1 MTRVERKST
10 LGWFLPWLLAL
21 TLTGCGGSGSGDDAG
36 DVEETGELMISLTD
50 AEGDF
55 NHYAVDVVSLTLHK
69 ANGAIVETL
78 PNTVRLDFSQYVE
91 VTEFLSTATVPV
103 GIYSQAEITLDY
115 SDALITVEDA
125 NGNSIPAQALDPH
138 GNPLGEITVDVMF
151 NQHSGFQIKPGV
163 PAAITLD
170 FDLEASNE
178 VTISG
183 QMATLTVNPVLLANT
198 LLEEEKTQRL
208 RGLLGR
214 VHPDAGT
221 FNVHVRP
228 FRIRHRDFGKIT
240 VHTNAE
246 TVFEID
252 GVAYQQPEG
261 LLVLAQQTGL
271 TPVVS
276 LGTFHFRERRYV
288 AHQVYAGS
296 SVPWGEKDVLKG
308 SVIARVD
315 DTLTVIGATIE
326 FDDGHFSFNDE
337 IEVLVDAGT
346 RVTKQGDPGNH
357 HDIDDISVGQQVT
370 VLGVMSDDGSTM
382 NATGEG
388 LVRMRYSH
396 VAGLVAS
403 VSPLEVDLQTV
414 NRRWVGRYNFA
425 GTGIDP
431 AHDADPDHYQID
443 TGALG
448 LGSLGLA
455 EPVRVN
461 GFPTPFGSAPLDF
474 EAKTVID
481 LSELPTKMV
490 MAYGPGGSPT
500 AVVSLDDDGL
510 LLELASA
517 TRHYLSQAGI
527 VTDIASLPMVP
538 FIEPAG
544 EHGIYAIV
552 EGRRVDV
559 YLDWGAYQ
567 AALNAR
573 LVGGAQVVFAIA
585 KGRYDAA
592 GLRLATRQLVVRI
605 AH

>member
-1 MTRVERKST
+1 MIRIESKRPLWWV
-10 LGWFLPWLLAL
+10 LPWLLAL
-21 TLTGCGGSGSGDDAG
+21 ALTGCGGTGGDDGEAG
-36 DVEETGELMISLTD
+36 ETGELTISLTD

-91 VTEFLSTATVPV
+91 VTEFLATATVPV
-103 GIYSQAEITLDY
+103 GTYEQAEITLDY
-115 SDALITVEDA
+115 ADALITVEDV
-125 NGNSIPAQALDPH
+125 NGNSIPAQPLDEH
-138 GNPLGEITVDVMF
+138 GNPLGEITVDVVF
-151 NQHSGFQIKPGV
+151 NEHSGFQIKPGV

-178 VTISG
+178 VAINGNT
-183 QMATLTVNPVLLANT
+183 ATLTVNPVLLADT
-198 LLEEEKTQRL
+198 ILEDDKTQRL

-214 VHPDAGT
+214 VRPDAGT
-221 FNVHVRP
+221 FDVLIRP

-240 VHTNAE
+240 AHTAAE

-252 GVAYQQPEG
+252 GVAYNQSEG
-261 LLVLAQQTGL
+261 LAVLAQQTGL

-276 LGTFHFRERRYV
+276 LGTFHFRARRYV

-315 DTLTVIGATIE
+315 DTLTVVGATVE
-326 FDDGHFSFNDE
+326 FDDGHFGFNDE
-337 IEVLVDAGT
+337 IEVLIDADT
-346 RVTKQGDPGNH
+346 KVTKQGDPGNH
-357 HDIDDISVGQQVT
+357 HGIDDISVGQRVT

-388 LVRMRYSH
+388 LVRMRYSD

-403 VSPLEVDLQTV
+403 VSPLEVDLQYV
-414 NRRWVGRYNFA
+414 NRRYVGRYNFA

-448 LGSLGLA
+448 LGGLALA

-474 EAKTVID
+474 DAKTVID
-481 LSELPTKMV
+481 LGGLPTRMV
-490 MAYGPGGSPT
+490 MAYGPTGSPT
-500 AVVSLDDDGL
+500 AIVSLDDDGL
-510 LLELASA
+510 LLDLDSA
-517 TRHYLSQAGI
+517 TRHYLKQAGI

-544 EHGIYAIV
+544 EQGIYAIV
-552 EGRRVDV
+552 AGRRVDV
-559 YLDWGAYQ
+559 YLDWSAYQ
-567 AALNAR
+567 RALSAR
-573 LVGGAQVVFAIA
+573 LEDGARVIFAIA

-592 GLRLATRQLVVRI
+592 GLRLAARQLVTRVSR
-605 AH
+605 

>member
-1 MTRVERKST
+1 MTRIERKCP
-10 LGWFLPWLLAL
+10 LWWVLPWLLAL
-21 TLTGCGGSGSGDDAG
+21 ALAACGGNGGGDDSE
-36 DVEETGELMISLTD
+36 VEETGELTISLTD

-91 VTEFLSTATVPV
+91 VTEFLSIATVPI
-103 GIYSQAEITLDY
+103 GTYKQAEITLDY
-115 SDALITVEDA
+115 ANALITVEDA
-125 NGNSIPAQALDPH
+125 NGNSIPAQPLDQS

-151 NQHSGFQIKPGV
+151 NQHSGFQVKPGV

-170 FDLEASNE
+170 FDLESSNE
-178 VTISG
+178 VTINGNS
-183 QMATLTVNPVLLANT
+183 ATLTVNPVLLADT
-198 LLEEEKTQRL
+198 ILEEDKTQRL

-214 VHPDAGT
+214 VQPDAGT
-221 FNVHVRP
+221 FNVHIRP

-240 VHTNAE
+240 AHTTAE

-252 GVAYQQPEG
+252 GVPYNQSEG
-261 LLVLAQQTGL
+261 LAVLAQQTGL

-276 LGTFHFRERRYV
+276 LGTFHHRARRYV

-315 DTLTVIGATIE
+315 NTLTVIGATVE
-326 FDDGHFSFNDE
+326 FDDGHFTFNDE

-346 RVTKQGDPGNH
+346 KVTKQGDPGNH
-357 HDIDDISVGQQVT
+357 HGIDDISIGQRVT

-403 VSPLEVDLQTV
+403 VSPLEVDLQYV
-414 NRRWVGRYNFA
+414 NRRHVGRYNFA

-443 TGALG
+443 TGVLG
-448 LGSLGLA
+448 LGGLALA
-455 EPVRVN
+455 EPVRIN

-474 EAKTVID
+474 DAKTVID
-481 LSELPTKMV
+481 LGELPTRMV
-490 MAYGPGGSPT
+490 MAYGLAGSPT

-510 LLELASA
+510 LLDLDSA
-517 TRHYLSQAGI
+517 TRHYLKQAGI

-544 EHGIYAIV
+544 ELGIYAIV
-552 EGRRVDV
+552 AGRQIDV
-559 YLDWGAYQ
+559 YLDWKAYQ

-573 LVGGAQVVFAIA
+573 FEDGAQVIFAIA

-592 GLRLATRQLVVRI
+592 GLRLAARQLVTRVT
-605 AH
+605 H